1 MSIKMSSSW
10 SSVCQLNGIH
20 GSSSPLLVP
29 EAGAIPPASLCRHF
43 PAGLGGDHRT
53 DRQPLQGGHFPGAST
68 SQGSCQVKWQLLER
82 RLNPLCSGP
91 PIICHLLM
99 GLINGWRVER
109 GGPTAR
115 GRQIHTRV
123 FRAALPVSSQQWV
136 LHFTD
141 GLLLLLNAEG
151 VCV

>member
-1 MSIKMSSSW
+1 M
-10 SSVCQLNGIH
+10 C
-20 GSSSPLLVP
+20 P
-29 EAGAIPPASLCRHF
+29 
-43 PAGLGGDHRT
+43 
-53 DRQPLQGGHFPGAST
+53 
-68 SQGSCQVKWQLLER
+68 
-82 RLNPLCSGP
+82 GP